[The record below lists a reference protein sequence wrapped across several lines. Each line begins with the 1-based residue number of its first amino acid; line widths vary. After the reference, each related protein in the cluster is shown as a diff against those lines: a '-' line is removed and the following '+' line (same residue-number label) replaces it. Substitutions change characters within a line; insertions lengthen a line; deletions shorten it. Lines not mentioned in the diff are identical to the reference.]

1 MKGQVKLPYERLM
14 RVLVVE
20 DSFTQ
25 AQIHQ
30 MNLLRR
36 GFQVEWVTNLHEV
49 LIRLKDPGIDVVL
62 LDLSLPDSRGIDTFF
77 KVKTAAEGVPVVVMS
92 AMDDEETALEAL
104 HGGAQDYLIKGQA
117 TNDMLVRCLRYAFER
132 GRVEQE
138 LRDSEKRLRLII
150 ENSYDAF
157 IAFDASG
164 QIRGWNH
171 QAENTFGWSRDEV
184 LGRNLADTIIPLR
197 FLPAHKR
204 DMFNLMTRG
213 TGKLLNRRAEM
224 QLLHRDGR
232 EIPVEIA
239 LFPVKLGGTTDS
251 YCAFLHDI
259 SARREMER
267 RNKEWNDELERR
279 VQERTEELRRS
290 NAELQQFA
298 KVASHDLQ
306 EPIRAIQGYS
316 QLLAKRYKGKL
327 DSDANEFIDF
337 ILDGCSR
344 MIKLIQAVLQHASI
358 GTTDVK
364 AVQFVDCRIVM
375 EEALANLKASIEES
389 KTTVRFGELPTVVAN
404 RQEMVQLF
412 QNLIG
417 NAIKYREPGRNPKI
431 HISAEA
437 NVHEWVFSVQDNGIG
452 IDPRYTEK
460 IFDMFAR
467 LHGKTQYSG
476 TGIGLAICKK
486 IVETH
491 GGHIWVESELG
502 NGSIFL
508 FTILRFRKE
517 DDVREEVVQ

>member
-49 LIRLKDPGIDVVL
+49 LLRLQGSGIDVVL

-77 KVKTAAEGVPVVVMS
+77 RVRDAGRGVPIVVMS
-92 AMDDEETALEAL
+92 ALDDEDVAMEAL

-117 TNDMLVRCLRYAFER
+117 SNDMLVRCLRYAFER

-138 LRDSEKRLRLII
+138 LREGEKRLRLII

-157 IAFDASG
+157 IAFDATG
-164 QIRGWNH
+164 KIGGWNR
-171 QAENTFGWSRDEV
+171 QAENTFGWQTEEI
-184 LGRNLADTIIPLR
+184 LGMNLADTIIPSRYLS
-197 FLPAHKR
+197 AHKR

-213 TGKLLNRRAEM
+213 VSKLLNRRAEM
-224 QLLHRDGR
+224 QLMRKDGR

-239 LFPVKLGGTTDS
+239 LFPVRTTDVS
-251 YCAFLHDI
+251 DSFCAFLHDI
-259 SARREMER
+259 SARREMEK

-279 VQERTEELRRS
+279 VQERTGELRRS

-298 KVASHDLQ
+298 KIASHDLQ
-306 EPIRAIQGYS
+306 EPIRAIQGYA
-316 QLLAKRYKGKL
+316 QLLGKRYKGKL
-327 DSDANEFIDF
+327 DTDANEFIDY

-344 MIKLIQAVLQHASI
+344 MVKLIQAVLQHASI

-364 AVQFVDCRIVM
+364 AVQFVDCRVVL
-375 EEALANLKASIEES
+375 EEVLANLKAGIEES
-389 KTTVRFGELPTVVAN
+389 RTRVVVGEMPTVVAN
-404 RQEMVQLF
+404 RTEMVQLF

-417 NAIKYREPGRNPKI
+417 NAIKYRGPDRDPEI
-431 HISAEA
+431 YISSEA
-437 NVHEWVFSVQDNGIG
+437 NVHEWVFSVRDNGIG
-452 IDPRYTEK
+452 IDPRYTDK

-491 GGHIWVESELG
+491 GGRIWVESELG

-508 FTILRFRKE
+508 FTILRFRKA
-517 DDVREEVVQ
+517 DDGREEVVQ